1 MYKILFCWELNV
13 QDTVKHTFFL
23 LELGHYCYWWDN
35 IKNILFDHYSHK
47 LAMLS
52 FPMMCKH
59 ANLEKRTERRCGCE
73 RWRTVAESPDAQVT
87 WKGHVKQGQLF
98 FYCRMS
104 VKTTDT
110 TFFCKN
116 PALLRLTTQLYLPPL
131 LFTLS
136 SRQYFT
142 FTEDSNTRLSG
153 STQGAIP
160 GLKVQTPGS
169 QLLDWCTHEH
179 PGSCQSL
186 CFCFVSRNQF
196 LLLGSFWLPIKKLNL
211 NYLRQNVGIYY
222 LDNERLQRI
231 GIRLDLRGS

>member
-1 MYKILFCWELNV
+1 M
-13 QDTVKHTFFL
+13 Q
-23 LELGHYCYWWDN
+23 
-35 IKNILFDHYSHK
+35 
-47 LAMLS
+47 
-52 FPMMCKH
+52 
-59 ANLEKRTERRCGCE
+59 
-73 RWRTVAESPDAQVT
+73 
-87 WKGHVKQGQLF
+87 
-98 FYCRMS
+98 
-104 VKTTDT
+104 TTDT

-116 PALLRLTTQLYLPPL
+116 PALLRLTAQFYLPPL

-169 QLLDWCTHEH
+169 QLLDRCTHDH

-196 LLLGSFWLPIKKLNL
+196 LHLGSFWLPIKKLNL